1 MAIFVGVPTRAAALS
16 TAAKY
21 QLTIA
26 KPLAKD
32 LDDFQFEGTPTNAA
46 LVEDLA
52 AAASSPSNAT
62 RPFRLA
68 PRWERAPCLS

>member
-1 MAIFVGVPTRAAALS
+1 MQV
-16 TAAKY
+16 KY

-26 KPLAKD
+26 RLPLAKD
-32 LDDFQFEGTPTNAA
+32 LDDFQFEGTPTNEA
-46 LVEDLA
+46 LVNDLA

-68 PRWERAPCLS
+68 PRWERAPS